1 MKKIPLVLLFC
12 AALQFN
18 TYAQKTPSEIDDES
32 KAILSQIRAIR
43 LVEVNQARTLV
54 VKSLSYNPGKRGLAR
69 LNYPLEQLAVY
80 KKGSEIV
87 ITDTVGLFNGNIH
100 VEIVPSEEGVD
111 IIIALD
117 VLPNSYYCQMTVGD
131 RMTTERGLIGTHRTV
146 SNLNTMG
153 NYTGSDHFAS
163 AAAYREIVIFRQQA
177 NGGPIQVGRF
187 STDNQTEYVY
197 RENGSL
203 VVAQ

>member
-18 TYAQKTPSEIDDES
+18 TYAQKTSSEIDDES

-131 RMTTERGLIGTHRTV
+131 RGAHLIGHRLQQRSLQPRPALRRGRLAHDEAVGLTV
-146 SNLNTMG
+146 MPRH
-153 NYTGSDHFAS
+153 DH
-163 AAAYREIVIFRQQA
+163 
-177 NGGPIQVGRF
+177 QVF
-187 STDNQTEYVY
+187 TWVH
-197 RENGSL
+197 
-203 VVAQ
+203 